1 MKSSEFRHITDELLS
16 AYLDN
21 AVSDQERALVEAA
34 VSAEPDIA
42 WRLDSLRQTVHLL
55 KALPELA
62 LPRSFVLQEAQLGE
76 ARATRGLAARPAS
89 PAASSAASEFWA
101 DFVANWRAL
110 WQAGNPVLRN
120 AAAASF
126 ALLLVLLA
134 GAALL
139 TTQPQ
144 PASVQVASAPAAGE
158 AQPAGQPAVALA
170 SPAVTRGSVET
181 LPVAQAESAA
191 APAEPPLA
199 NSAPATAE
207 SASDASASDEPAA
220 EPAAKAPPTQDQ
232 AAQGPSAEQP
242 APEMAAALSA
252 PAPAQESIQQAA
264 PQGAEPL
271 LTPVAPLPNG
281 AALAVPGGRAMGGG
295 GDGMGAGGAGG
306 AGGDMPAYP
315 GSVAGGGLL
324 PPQAYESGP
333 DFVPAEPA
341 GASAAQ
347 PSPTPTPVPTPE
359 PTPTAEAVALL
370 PVEPSPAPGEESGAE
385 APAPVVP
392 ETPTAGRVSYGVQVT
407 GAGLLRMAQVGV
419 GLITLMLLSLWW
431 RSRSESTDR

>member
-21 AVSDQERALVEAA
+21 AVSDQERALIEAA

-42 WRLDSLRQTVHLL
+42 WRLDSLRQTVQLL
-55 KALPELA
+55 KTLPELA
-62 LPRSFVLQEAQLGE
+62 LPRSFVLQEAQLGD
-76 ARATRGLAARPAS
+76 ALVTLRP
-89 PAASSAASEFWA
+89 ASSAAPSAASGFWA
-101 DFVANWRAL
+101 DLAANWRAL

-158 AQPAGQPAVALA
+158 AQPASQAAVALA

-181 LPVAQAESAA
+181 LPAAQAESAA
-191 APAEPPLA
+191 APVEPPLA
-199 NSAPATAE
+199 KAAPAAAE
-207 SASDASASDEPAA
+207 PASDASAGGEPAA
-220 EPAAKAPPTQDQ
+220 EQAAEAPPTQDQ
-232 AAQGPSAEQP
+232 TAQEPAAEQP
-242 APEMAAALSA
+242 AMAAALGP
-252 PAPAQESIQQAA
+252 PASGQEAAQESA

-271 LTPVAPLPNG
+271 LTPVAPLPNVAM
-281 AALAVPGGRAMGGG
+281 AAPDGRAMGGG
-295 GDGMGAGGAGG
+295 GDGMASAGGV
-306 AGGDMPAYP
+306 GGDMPAYP
-315 GSVAGGGLL
+315 GAEGDGGLL

-347 PSPTPTPVPTPE
+347 ESPTATPLPTPVPTPE
-359 PTPTAEAVALL
+359 PTPTAEAVAVL
-370 PVEPSPAPGEESGAE
+370 PVEPSLAPGEESGAE
-385 APAPVVP
+385 TGV
-392 ETPTAGRVSYGVQVT
+392 TTGRVSYGVLVT
-407 GAGLLRMAQVGV
+407 GVGLLRMAQVGV
-419 GLITLMLLSLWW
+419 GLITLMLVSLWW
-431 RSRSESTDR
+431 RSRNEPTNR

>member
-126 ALLLVLLA
+126 ALLLVLL
-134 GAALL
+134 
-139 TTQPQ
+139 
-144 PASVQVASAPAAGE
+144 
-158 AQPAGQPAVALA
+158 
-170 SPAVTRGSVET
+170 
-181 LPVAQAESAA
+181 
-191 APAEPPLA
+191 
-199 NSAPATAE
+199 
-207 SASDASASDEPAA
+207 
-220 EPAAKAPPTQDQ
+220 KAPPTQDQ

-306 AGGDMPAYP
+306 AGDDMPAYP